1 MREATVR
8 VQFLGT
14 GDAFGS
20 GGRFQTCIYV
30 QSDTEHLLIDCG
42 ASSLVAMKRFGVD
55 PSLVDIILL
64 THLHGDHFGGLPFFV
79 LDAQFSRRTRPLV
92 VAGPSGL
99 ERRIREAME
108 TLFPGSS
115 GTPQRFNLE
124 FVELHD
130 RDATAIGSLLVTPY
144 SVMHAS
150 GAPAYAVRVTCG
162 GKTLAYSGDTE
173 WTDTLI
179 EAASDADLFICE
191 AYSFEK
197 KIKYHLDYRTF
208 MEHRSHITSRRLIL
222 THMNVDMLQHLH
234 AIDIEAVEDG
244 DSIAL

>member
-30 QSDTEHLLIDCG
+30 QSDAEHFLIDCG
-42 ASSLVAMKRFGVD
+42 ASALVAMKRFEVD
-55 PSLVDIILL
+55 PSRVAIILL

-92 VAGPSGL
+92 VAGPPGL

-108 TLFPGSS
+108 VLFPGSS
-115 GTPQRFNLE
+115 GTPQRFNIE

-130 RDATAIGSLLVTPY
+130 RNTTGIGSLLVTPY
-144 SVMHAS
+144 RVMHAS
-150 GAPAYAVRVTCG
+150 GAPAFALRVTCG
-162 GKTLAYSGDTE
+162 DKTLAYSGDTE

-179 EAASDADLFICE
+179 EAASGADLFICE
-191 AYSFEK
+191 AYYFEK
-197 KIKYHLDYRTF
+197 KIKYHLDYHTL
-208 MEHRSHITSRRLIL
+208 MEHRSQITSRRLIL

-234 AIDIEAVEDG
+234 AIDVDSVKDG
-244 DSIAL
+244 DVIAL